1 MAIDTKNKRFS
12 CVNIALPFGRILPY
26 PDGNLN
32 VMQDRQQ
39 MALLYRSFR
48 SLLNLVK
55 EIYFEVSI

>member
-1 MAIDTKNKRFS
+1 VDAPTLSKSKLRW
-12 CVNIALPFGRILPY
+12 L
-26 PDGNLN
+26 